1 MPHLFDPFTLRG
13 VTLRNRI
20 GMSPMCQYCAV
31 DGLAN
36 DWHMIHYA
44 SRAVGGA
51 GLIIVEATAVDPR
64 GRITPDDLGLWD
76 DAQIDP
82 LAQIAGSIKEHGS
95 VPGIQIGHA
104 GRKAS
109 THRPWGATA
118 SGALSS
124 DDPLGWQ
131 PVGPSPVPF
140 KQDYHIPH
148 ALSIEEIYFIQD
160 AFAAAARRAF
170 AAGFEWLEIHGA
182 HGYLLHSFYSPLTNQ
197 RTDIY
202 GGSLENR
209 TRFLLETA
217 SKVRQVWPEHL
228 PLAVRLSC
236 TDWVENGWTSHD
248 SVILAQ
254 YLKSI
259 GVDLIDCS
267 SGGNVPDP
275 PTAIAPGYQVPL
287 ADAVRHQA
295 SIPTAAVGLITSPE
309 QAEDIIHNGHAD
321 IVLLGREFIRS
332 PYWPLHAA
340 KVLGQSGAVPG
351 QYLRG
356 F

>member
-82 LAQIAGSIKEHGS
+82 LARIAGSIKEHGS

-140 KQDYHIPH
+140 KQDYHNPH
-148 ALSIEEIYFIQD
+148 ALK
-160 AFAAAARRAF
+160 
-170 AAGFEWLEIHGA
+170 H
-182 HGYLLHSFYSPLTNQ
+182 
-197 RTDIY
+197 
-202 GGSLENR
+202 
-209 TRFLLETA
+209 
-217 SKVRQVWPEHL
+217 
-228 PLAVRLSC
+228 
-236 TDWVENGWTSHD
+236 
-248 SVILAQ
+248 
-254 YLKSI
+254 
-259 GVDLIDCS
+259 
-267 SGGNVPDP
+267 
-275 PTAIAPGYQVPL
+275 
-287 ADAVRHQA
+287 
-295 SIPTAAVGLITSPE
+295 
-309 QAEDIIHNGHAD
+309 
-321 IVLLGREFIRS
+321 
-332 PYWPLHAA
+332 
-340 KVLGQSGAVPG
+340 
-351 QYLRG
+351 
-356 F
+356 